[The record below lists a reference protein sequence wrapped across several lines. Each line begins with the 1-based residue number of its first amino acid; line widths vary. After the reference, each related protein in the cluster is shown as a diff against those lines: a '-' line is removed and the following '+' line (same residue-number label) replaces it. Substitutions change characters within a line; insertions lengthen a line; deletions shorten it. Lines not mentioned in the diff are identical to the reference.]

1 MRKTA
6 APSSSSATLRNTVC
20 MRDVL
25 AIRLS
30 DAERAQVAGAAAR
43 LELTVSGFVRQA
55 ALQASAVV
63 GRKVSVQAP
72 EPLERESL
80 GVVLLDPEQSSHAF
94 VDGICK
100 RCGVDVDGS
109 DLPCVDRA
117 ASR

>member
-1 MRKTA
+1 
-6 APSSSSATLRNTVC
+6 

-43 LELTVSGFVRQA
+43 LELTLSGFVRQA

-63 GRKVSVQAP
+63 ARKVSVQAP
-72 EPLERESL
+72 EPPEERVHPVLESL
-80 GVVLLDPEQSSHAF
+80 VVLDPEESSHAF

-100 RCGVDVDGS
+100 RCGVDVDGRGS
-109 DLPCVDRA
+109 PCTA
-117 ASR
+117 P